1 MGGQGGGKSFS
12 FSFGGPGSQSSSGFG
27 LDDIFSN
34 MFGGGMGSGSQ
45 FGGGMGSGSRFGGFS
60 GFGGSGKSQSRTKN
74 SGKSIPSINSQMYK
88 KEISDKGM
96 TWLLLSHTSISRDI
110 QYYES
115 VIRDVASSLDGAM
128 KVCIL
133 LLTS

>member
-1 MGGQGGGKSFS
+1 
-12 FSFGGPGSQSSSGFG
+12 
-27 LDDIFSN
+27 
-34 MFGGGMGSGSQ
+34 MFGS
-45 FGGGMGSGSRFGGFS
+45 GMGSGSRFGGFS

-74 SGKSIPSINSQMYK
+74 SGKSIPSINSQLYK